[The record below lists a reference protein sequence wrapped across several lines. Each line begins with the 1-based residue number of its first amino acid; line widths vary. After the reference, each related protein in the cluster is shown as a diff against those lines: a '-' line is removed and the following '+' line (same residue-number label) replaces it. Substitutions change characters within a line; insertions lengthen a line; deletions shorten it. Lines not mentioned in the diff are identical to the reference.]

1 MRLESLKIYG
11 FKSFADEVK
20 FDFDAGMTVIVGPN
34 GCGKSNVLDA
44 INWALGEQ
52 SASRLRGDKM
62 EDMIFTGSKTRK
74 PIGVSSVEFCID
86 NSSGI
91 LPFDY
96 DKVTVMRKLYRSGD
110 SEYYINRNPCRL
122 KDIKELFMDTGVG
135 TQSYSVMDQGDV
147 SFILKCSPEERRGI
161 IEEAAGIRKYKE
173 RKENA
178 KRRLER
184 TRRDL
189 DEVKNIMAEVKKNI
203 RRLKR
208 QSVKA
213 RQFRKYS
220 ARLSYLEVSRLC
232 REYSSIKERLQKQL
246 NETGGIKDRLASL
259 SSVKSKIDA
268 QVSGMEE
275 KKSEFDETII
285 NLSQSAYRIESK
297 IEIINNSIENFDSEL
312 QRLDE
317 EIKRNEEAKLYSE
330 KSLKQLK
337 EELEDLNSA
346 RDTETEK
353 KLDRL
358 KEEIDDKNTS
368 IKEKKEKSRLLHEKI
383 AELEKELSSASS
395 LFIDL
400 NAKTENIVSLG
411 KKLSEKSAELKK
423 SFDTLT
429 EKLEIKNKKINTLE
443 QKINGYIKSN
453 NELYDAISK
462 SNQTIDKMENDREKI
477 LKEYHQT
484 ASEFDSGKKY
494 LPQLL
499 SIEKLAGRKINGVD
513 GPLFAVLEKYFS
525 TGEMKKIAA
534 MAGEKMSWMTAADMG
549 SAEQAVSFLREYNL
563 PPLTFMLA
571 DKIPAVSSGVSV
583 NGSADE
589 SIKKIVSF
597 ITGSARQEGDLIFY
611 NDCVVFGGGEMP
623 QRSGRLLVLEKDIEK
638 LRILLKETE
647 SKLADEKEKRDA
659 AEKKVRQN
667 RLSLDKLSEEISV
680 LKQERSNL
688 KGRIEFISG
697 ELETI
702 NRDMSRLPDKKE
714 IEKEISLNKEHVSKL
729 TKELDFTRAELAA
742 LVDSLSELKTSAAA
756 REAQQKIL
764 SDSTGRVTGRL
775 ESVEERISDTKK
787 EIKRLN
793 SLIEDLKA
801 NRINIISRNS
811 SDREKLQEL
820 QQERKKVQNRTGELQ
835 NEKGELTSELK
846 KTKEQQKEKDI
857 ELQRCK
863 DEAAG
868 ERQTEEVLREKLNGI
883 KVRITEDMNTDLE
896 TAMKNYTGEEIDEEE
911 IRTLK
916 NKIEKIGNVNL
927 QAPEEF
933 EKENQRFEFIKKH
946 VDDLEEADRNL
957 RNIIRKI
964 NTQTKDRFLDTFNE
978 VNKNFNRVFNRLFEG
993 GQASLSLL
1001 DPDNILESGIEMKA
1015 RPEGKKI
1022 TSLKQLSGG
1031 ERALLAIALMFAI
1044 FEVKPSPFCV
1054 LDEVDAPLDDINLH
1068 RFLKMLKDYSEN
1080 TQFILIT
1087 HNKQTMQHSDTFY
1100 GITME
1105 EFGVSK
1111 VISVNLKDVKS
1122 VPGE

>member
-11 FKSFADEVK
+11 FKSFADEAK

-91 LPFDY
+91 LPLDY

-110 SEYYINRNPCRL
+110 SEYYINRSPCRL

-178 KRRLER
+178 KRRLDR
-184 TRRDL
+184 TKRDL

-208 QSVKA
+208 QSAKA

-220 ARLSYLEVSRLC
+220 ERLSYLEVSRLC
-232 REYSSIKERLQKQL
+232 REYISINERLQKQL
-246 NETGGIKDRLASL
+246 SETVGIQDKLASL

-268 QVSGMEE
+268 RVSKMEE
-275 KKSEFDETII
+275 KKSELDETII
-285 NLSQSAYRIESK
+285 NLSQSAYQIESK

-312 QRLDE
+312 KRLDE
-317 EIKRNEEAKLYSE
+317 EIKRNEEAKSYSE
-330 KSLKQLK
+330 KSLKQLN
-337 EELEDLNSA
+337 EELDDLDSA

-353 KLDRL
+353 EL
-358 KEEIDDKNTS
+358 KNIQEEIGEKKADIKT
-368 IKEKKEKSRLLHEKI
+368 KEKQFHSLQKKI
-383 AELEKELSSASS
+383 IEMEKEIVTASS
-395 LFIDL
+395 RCIDL
-400 NAKTENIVSLG
+400 SAKTENILSRENN
-411 KKLSEKSAELKK
+411 LSEKSEALKK
-423 SFDTLT
+423 TYNELFQ
-429 EKLEIKNKKINTLE
+429 KLEVKNENIGVLEKKIA
-443 QKINGYIKSN
+443 GYISTN
-453 NELYDAISK
+453 NELYEYLGK
-462 SNQTIDKMENDREKI
+462 SNEKIAEIEKDREKI
-477 LKEYHQT
+477 LRDYHQT
-484 ASEFDSGKKY
+484 SSEFESGKKY

-499 SIEKLAGRKINGVD
+499 SIEKLASRKIKGID

-525 TGEMKKIAA
+525 QDEMKKIAA
-534 MAGEKMSWMTAADMG
+534 MAGEKMSWMTAADMKA
-549 SAEQAVSFLREYNL
+549 AEQAVSFLRENNL
-563 PPLTFMLA
+563 PPLTFVLA
-571 DKIPAVSSGVSV
+571 DKIPPLSSGIALSG
-583 NGSADE
+583 NADGAV
-589 SIKKIVSF
+589 KKLVSF
-597 ITGSARQEGDLIFY
+597 ITASSHKKGDLVFY
-611 NDCVVFGGGEMP
+611 SDCVVSGGGEMP
-623 QRSGRLLVLEKDIEK
+623 LRSGRLLVLEKDIER
-638 LRILLKETE
+638 LRHLLKETE
-647 SKLADEKEKRDA
+647 SILGDEKEKKDTF
-659 AEKKVRQN
+659 EKEVKKN
-667 RLSLDKLSEEISV
+667 RESLEKMSEELSV

-688 KGRIEFISG
+688 KGRVEFISG
-697 ELETI
+697 ELKVI
-702 NRDMSRLPDKKE
+702 SRDIENLPDKVKIEEE
-714 IEKEISLNKEHVSKL
+714 IIRNNEN
-729 TKELDFTRAELAA
+729 AENLQ
-742 LVDSLSELKTSAAA
+742 SELVLKKSGLTDIAEALDDLKTTAAA
-756 REAQQKIL
+756 QEARHKIL
-764 SDSTGRVTGRL
+764 SDSTGRITGRL
-775 ESVEERISDTKK
+775 ESVEERISETQK
-787 EIKRLN
+787 EMERLN
-793 SLIEDLKA
+793 RLVEDLKA
-801 NRINIISRNS
+801 NRVNIISRNS
-811 SDREKLQEL
+811 SDIDKLGELKEEK
-820 QQERKKVQNRTGELQ
+820 KKIQNRTGELQ
-835 NEKGELTSELK
+835 NEKGGLASELK
-846 KTKEQQKEKDI
+846 KLKEEQKEKDI
-857 ELQRCK
+857 DLQRCK

-868 ERQTEEVLREKLNGI
+868 ERQTEEVLREKLSGI

-896 TAMKNYTGEEIDEEE
+896 TAMENYSGEEIDAEE

-916 NKIEKIGNVNL
+916 NKLEKIGNVNL

-933 EKENQRFEFIKKH
+933 EKENQRFEFIKRH

-957 RNIIRKI
+957 RSIIRKI

-978 VNKNFNRVFNRLFEG
+978 VNKNFHNVFNRLFEG

-1001 DPDNILESGIEMKA
+1001 DPENILESGIEMKA

-1031 ERALLAIALMFAI
+1031 ERALLAIAFMFAV
-1044 FEVKPSPFCV
+1044 FEVKPSPFCI
-1054 LDEVDAPLDDINLH
+1054 LDEVDAPLDEINLH

-1087 HNKQTMQHSDTFY
+1087 HNKQTMQQSDTFY

-1111 VISVNLKDVKS
+1111 VISVNLKDAKS